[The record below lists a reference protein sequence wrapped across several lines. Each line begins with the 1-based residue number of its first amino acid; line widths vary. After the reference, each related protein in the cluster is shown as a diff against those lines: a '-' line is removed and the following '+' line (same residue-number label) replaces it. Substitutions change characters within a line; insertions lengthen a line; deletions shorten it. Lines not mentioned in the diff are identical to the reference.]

1 MTDPIARHPHWP
13 DALQVTQDPARG
25 LKPWSWAADR
35 LEKSHNYWIASA
47 SPEGRPHLMVIWGS
61 WIEGSF
67 WFCTGA
73 RTRKA
78 KNLAARA
85 QCSIATEAA
94 DEAVILEGAA
104 LEVSDA
110 IQIEG
115 FITAYNKKYGG
126 NVEPLLKD
134 RSSIV
139 FRVSPQK
146 VFAFDENAENF
157 TESATRWD
165 FPTL

>member
-1 MTDPIARHPHWP
+1 MTDPIAHRPHWP
-13 DALQVTQDPARG
+13 DAQLSTPDSTKG
-25 LKPWSWAADR
+25 LKPWRWAADR
-35 LEKSHNYWIASA
+35 LEKSHNYWISTAS
-47 SPEGRPHLMVIWGS
+47 SEGRSHLMVVWGI
-61 WIEGSF
+61 WIEDSF

-78 KNLAARA
+78 KNLAAHA

-94 DEAVILEGAA
+94 DEAVILEGAT

-126 NVEPLLKD
+126 NVEPLLKN
-134 RSSIV
+134 RASIV
-139 FRVSPQK
+139 FRVNPQK

-165 FPTL
+165 FPTP